1 MENGGFDDTAV
12 TEEITTTVVDE
23 AGFGNTETVT
33 DKVVT
38 DATAGTP
45 AIPRK
50 MIKASFILG
59 IVGTSLAAI
68 ALTVGIVALA
78 VGSHGS
84 RHGDMRGSVTIT
96 EKFDGGRGHMT
107 ERFEEEF
114 SGGRGM
120 RGHMDERFVEE
131 FSGSV
136 DGRGGRVERFSDE
149 DLTTERG
156 TSGDATHKNIRERIS
171 EDSKQSS

>member
-1 MENGGFDDTAV
+1 MENGGFEDTAV

-33 DKVVT
+33 DTVVT

-68 ALTVGIVALA
+68 ALAVGIVALA
-78 VGSHGS
+78 DGPHGS
-84 RHGDMRGSVTIT
+84 RHGDMRGSFTIT
-96 EKFDGGRGHMT
+96 EEFDGGRGHMT

-114 SGGRGM
+114 SGGRG
-120 RGHMDERFVEE
+120 RGGQMDERFVEE

-149 DLTTERG
+149 DLTRERG
-156 TSGDATHKNIRERIS
+156 TSGDATRENIRERII
-171 EDSKQSS
+171 EDSTQSS